1 MIEAE
6 RAKQLGISVGS
17 DIGDY
22 AVHAIAPAIVAT
34 GHSFAGAAAGLA
46 AVLGTSPFA
55 NVDGLSAFSDQ
66 QFEEA
71 QQQLDTVVPLISRDA

>member
-34 GHSFAGAAAGLA
+34 GHIFAGAAAGLA
-46 AVLGTSPFA
+46 AVLGSPFA